1 MRAPSSRTCRL
12 GLPFAG
18 LMLATVACH
27 GTVEDAPSGAGAT
40 ANGGNGGA
48 SASGGGPATGGSSA
62 TGGASATGGG
72 STTGGSSGNS
82 GGSSGS
88 AGSAGGSSGSSGSSS
103 EPTPSAFESVG
114 RRLSRAELDNV
125 VRDLLGDTTRPAS
138 KVLVEDEFSPFDNDY
153 TLQRASAALIDTLE
167 AFAEDV
173 AARALSPTN
182 RARVVPCTPSGA
194 DDTACF
200 EQTVEA
206 LGRRFF
212 RRPLT
217 SAELEP
223 YLALQAFSTEDN
235 PDVDNDF
242 YTGIELVLRSILQD
256 PEFLYRIEVGKAT
269 AEAGVLA
276 LDDWEIASRLSFLL
290 WGSTPDDELLA
301 AAEAGDLAD
310 PAGRRREATR
320 LLDDDRAR
328 EAVHRFH
335 SMWLGYRAV
344 PGSADLV
351 ASFNLETTALIDR
364 IVFDEPA
371 NYLTLFTSSESYLDD
386 RLADQYDLPRP
397 AGGEGWVSYGSS
409 GRAGILSHG
418 SVLAAFS
425 KFSDTSPTQ
434 RGIFVQTRLLCNT
447 VESPPAN
454 VNVDQPPGSDNAV
467 CKLDRYAEHRA
478 SSSCAGCHNN
488 LDPIGFGLEAYD
500 VGGRFRTHDDGHDEC
515 AITGDGELP
524 GYGTFNGPAEL
535 GEKLV
540 ASGELERCFVEQLL
554 DFAIGRR
561 LRGGEAGVVADLT
574 TAFAANGYD
583 AKSLLIAFVESERF
597 ALRREEPVP

>member
-1 MRAPSSRTCRL
+1 VHRHHHRRRAWRCRELERRAGRLERDGRSRRHQRL
-12 GLPFAG
+12 GRVRWLERDG
-18 LMLATVACH
+18 RL
-27 GTVEDAPSGAGAT
+27 ER
-40 ANGGNGGA
+40 
-48 SASGGGPATGGSSA
+48 
-62 TGGASATGGG
+62 
-72 STTGGSSGNS
+72 
-82 GGSSGS
+82 
-88 AGSAGGSSGSSGSSS
+88 
-103 EPTPSAFESVG
+103 ERRIQREY
-114 RRLSRAELDNV
+114 RRLTRAELDNV
-125 VRDLLGDTTRPAS
+125 VRDLVGDTTRPAS
-138 KVLVEDEFSPFDNDY
+138 KFLAEDEYSPFDNDY
-153 TLQRASAALIDTLE
+153 TLQRASAALIDSLA

-173 AARALSPTN
+173 AVRAVSAAN
-182 RARVVPCTPSGA
+182 RARVVPCTPAGA

-200 EQTVEA
+200 EQTVET

-217 SAELEP
+217 SVEREP
-223 YLALQAFSTEDN
+223 YLGLQAFSTEDN

-242 YTGIELVLRSILQD
+242 YTGIELVLRSMLQD
-256 PEFLYRIEVGKAT
+256 PEFLYRIEVGQAT

-276 LDDWEIASRLSFLL
+276 LSEWELASRLSFLL
-290 WGSTPDDELLA
+290 WGSTPDDDLLA
-301 AAEAGDLAD
+301 AAEAGELSD

-320 LLDDDRAR
+320 LLEDDRAR
-328 EAVHRFH
+328 EAVRRFH
-335 SMWLGYRAV
+335 AMWLGYRAI

-351 ASFNLETTALIDR
+351 SSFGLETNALIDR
-364 IVFDEPA
+364 VVFDEPA
-371 NYLTLFTSSESYLDD
+371 SYLTLFTSKESYLDD
-386 RLADQYDLPRP
+386 RLADQYELPRP
-397 AGGEGWVSYGSS
+397 AGGEGWVSYGTS

-447 VESPPAN
+447 VDPPPAN
-454 VNVDQPPGSDNAV
+454 VNVDQPPGMEDDAA
-467 CKLDRYAEHRA
+467 CKIDRYADHRS

-500 VGGRFRTHDDGHDEC
+500 VGGRFRTHDDGNDAC

-535 GEKLV
+535 GERLV
-540 ASGELERCFVEQLL
+540 ASGELERCFVEHLL

-561 LRGGEAGVVADLT
+561 VRGGEAGVVSSLSAE
-574 TAFAANGYD
+574 FAANGYD
-583 AKSLLIAFVESERF
+583 AKALLLDYVASERF